1 MHSSSRSVCCRLVLL
16 LRLTAGPYK
25 INGVPLRR
33 LNQAYVIATSTQVDV
48 SKVDVAKIDDAFFVR
63 KAAKKVAGKD
73 GEGFFAKQE
82 GKVSRAQTQRKP
94 AQTFQSHSVPS
105 GRNRSSWTRCCRGRG
120 FITVAD
126 GAVRSSF
133 PELLRQLESQGGMRG
148 TVRCGAGPAV
158 LRTFHE
164 VPHSAP

>member
-1 MHSSSRSVCCRLVLL
+1 LLASHRCAASFLPSLALCRFAAARRPLLASLFVCRDSSSVVDAVRCVLRAWCIPLRGWLL
-16 LRLTAGPYK
+16 LLLVRRPAGPYK

-82 GKVSRAQTQRKP
+82 GKVR
-94 AQTFQSHSVPS
+94 
-105 GRNRSSWTRCCRGRG
+105 
-120 FITVAD
+120 
-126 GAVRSSF
+126 
-133 PELLRQLESQGGMRG
+133 
-148 TVRCGAGPAV
+148 
-158 LRTFHE
+158 
-164 VPHSAP
+164 